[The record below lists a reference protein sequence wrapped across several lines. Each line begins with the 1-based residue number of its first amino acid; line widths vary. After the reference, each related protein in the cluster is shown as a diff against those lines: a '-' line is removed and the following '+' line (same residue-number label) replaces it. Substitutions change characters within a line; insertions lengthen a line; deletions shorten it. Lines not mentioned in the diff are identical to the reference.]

1 MRAKR
6 KPTVVK
12 YNRLKRIKINR
23 YRKKYDNYK
32 IRERANGSAQAFL
45 DIFYRYKDMPQEEL
59 AKEAENLLKE
69 ING

>member
-12 YNRLKRIKINR
+12 YNRLKRIKTNR

-32 IRERANGSAQAFL
+32 IRERVNRSAQSFL
-45 DIFYRYKDMPQEEL
+45 DIFYRYKDIPQEEL